1 MGSNETN
8 FEGAFC
14 FPVFCL
20 FSGLVIQENELF

>member
-14 FPVFCL
+14 SSVFCL
-20 FSGLVIQENELF
+20 FSGLVIQEKELF